1 MESQVLVLERGAMSG
16 LSRSAHPED
25 GHPPNALIQMS
36 LSVLSPGLS
45 THGGLRKRMFVSS
58 VYGLSGNIRK
68 IKIALMRLHSILE
81 CEVPIHFLF
90 L

>member
-1 MESQVLVLERGAMSG
+1 MSC
-16 LSRSAHPED
+16 LSRSAYPED
-25 GHPPNALIQMS
+25 GHPPSALTQLS

-45 THGGLRKRMFVSS
+45 THVGLRKAMFVSN
-58 VYGLSGNIRK
+58 VYGLSANTRR

-81 CEVPIHFLF
+81 CEVAINFLF